1 MANPIW
7 KCNPSINDSRTLRQA
22 IDAYRQDNLN
32 AARSAPH
39 SKLIKCCRPTIS
51 LDPIL
56 WLPMPFIERSRCLRY
71 RLGWLPNN
79 YSAHCLHHP
88 SRTLTKD
95 HAIECLN
102 MHNRLQLPHDISDPI
117 SHLLNQLPTRPIKQR
132 ANAPVNWS
140 IVWPIVQ
147 LLLFEVDYLQHEKM
161 PPTPSETLGQLFL
174 DWLYAPTTT
183 NT

>member
-1 MANPIW
+1 
-7 KCNPSINDSRTLRQA
+7 
-22 IDAYRQDNLN
+22 
-32 AARSAPH
+32 
-39 SKLIKCCRPTIS
+39 
-51 LDPIL
+51 
-56 WLPMPFIERSRCLRY
+56 
-71 RLGWLPNN
+71 
-79 YSAHCLHHP
+79 
-88 SRTLTKD
+88 
-95 HAIECLN
+95 

-117 SHLLNQLPTRPIKQR
+117 SHLLNQLPTRLFTPTNKTARQCS
-132 ANAPVNWS
+132 VNWS